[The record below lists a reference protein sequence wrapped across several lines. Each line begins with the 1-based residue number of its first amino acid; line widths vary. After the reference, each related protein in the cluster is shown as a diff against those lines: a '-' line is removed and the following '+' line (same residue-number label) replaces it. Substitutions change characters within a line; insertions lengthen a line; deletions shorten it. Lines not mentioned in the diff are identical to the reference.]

1 MKAESPDFSMKI
13 ISIAWRA
20 RAVEI
25 LLQSS
30 KQHFFRSQDCQSLVK
45 DLEVA
50 KFLKFF
56 EKIRQRH
63 LKY

>member
-1 MKAESPDFSMKI
+1 MA
-13 ISIAWRA
+13 RA

-30 KQHFFRSQDCQSLVK
+30 KQHFLRSQDCQSLVK

-56 EKIRQRH
+56 EKVRQRH
-63 LKY
+63 LKYWLITGKKNEVKLQH